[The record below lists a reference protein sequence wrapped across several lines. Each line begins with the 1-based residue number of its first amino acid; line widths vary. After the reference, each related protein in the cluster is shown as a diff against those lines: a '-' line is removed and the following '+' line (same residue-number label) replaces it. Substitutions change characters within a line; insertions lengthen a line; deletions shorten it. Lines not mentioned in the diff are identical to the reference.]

1 MTAQQ
6 VNSVVSAF
14 QIQELVL
21 DLVLESIVII
31 IMSPAH
37 QVNIVVILV
46 EIILANVLD
55 LVLVNRVNLIPT
67 VVQVNIV
74 VVLMEH
80 VPQNVLENF
89 VLVVVTAHQ
98 VNIVVVVINVP

>member
-1 MTAQQ
+1 MTAQR

-55 LVLVNRVNLIPT
+55 LVLVNRVNLIT
-67 VVQVNIV
+67 IVEQVNIV

-80 VPQNVLENF
+80 VPQNVLGNF